1 MSPAGRGAVVVAVDG
16 TGPSRDAVEWASSE
30 AAARGCPLRIVHAH
44 RPPLPAD
51 VCDTVPSPGSVRAPR
66 TGIDELLAADVARAR
81 AVASDLEVSAGPV
94 HGPAVRALLGAAAGA
109 GLLVVG
115 SRSRPG
121 LRGLLSR
128 SVPVALMA
136 HAPCPV
142 VVVRPDP
149 AGGDRG
155 WTPPRVVVG
164 VDDTTSGHEA
174 VGFALRAAR
183 QRGVPLLAVRAWSAD
198 RPADL
203 EAASGPSALSEAMAR
218 QTLDRV
224 LDHRRDE
231 FPDVPVQLLVTRAE
245 PAQALAVHSVGAALM
260 VVGSRELGHLR
271 GAMFGSV
278 SRTVLQHARC
288 PLAVVG
294 NGAGHAGAECERGAG
309 SPGVSGQGREPQDRR
324 RPA

>member
-1 MSPAGRGAVVVAVDG
+1 MSPAARGAVVVAIDG

-44 RPPLPAD
+44 RPPPAD
-51 VCDTVPSPGSVRAPR
+51 VCNTGPS
-66 TGIDELLAADVARAR
+66 GIDGLLAADVARAR

-115 SRSRPG
+115 SRPRAG
-121 LRGLLSR
+121 LRGLLTR

-155 WTPPRVVVG
+155 WTPPRVVLG

-203 EAASGPSALSEAMAR
+203 EAASGPSSLSEAMAR
-218 QTLDRV
+218 RTLDRV
-224 LDHRRDE
+224 LDHRREE
-231 FPDVPVQLLVTRAE
+231 FPDVPVQLLVVRAE

-260 VVGSRELGHLR
+260 VVGSRGLGHLR

-294 NGAGHAGAECERGAG
+294 NGRAGHAGAERECGAG
-309 SPGVSGQGREPQDRR
+309 SSGVSGQDREPRDRR